1 MNPRKAFAHFAQGR
15 DFGGRDFGGH
25 DFGGR
30 EFGRGRHWGGCSP
43 MEKLQYVAEEAREF
57 FGRGGFGPHGFGP
70 QGFGGWGGFGGADEG
85 MERGGRTRSGRVR
98 STLLKLLAEEP
109 QTGYQ
114 LMQAYAEK
122 TNGFWAPGP
131 ETIYPVLQQLEDE
144 GLIQAESNDG
154 QKRYA
159 LTEAG
164 QGAAQELAGNEGSAP
179 WDRGEASTARQLFR
193 QAHQLKGA
201 MMALRHASEAQQQ
214 QAGALLEQTRRAL
227 YQILAQADETQQ
239 QTAPE
244 AEAPGA
250 ETEA

>member
-15 DFGGRDFGGH
+15 DVGGRDFGGR

-43 MEKLQYVAEEAREF
+43 IERLQNVAEEAREF
-57 FGRGGFGPHGFGP
+57 LGRGGFGPHGFGAWS
-70 QGFGGWGGFGGADEG
+70 GFGGPEEFVG
-85 MERGGRTRSGRVR
+85 RGGRSRSGRVR
-98 STLLKLLAEEP
+98 STLLKLLADGP

-122 TNGFWAPGP
+122 SNGFWTPGP

-154 QKRYA
+154 QKRYT

-164 QGAAQELAGNEGSAP
+164 QAAAQELRSNEGASP

-201 MMALRHASEAQQQ
+201 LMALRHGSEAQQQ
-214 QAGALLEQTRRAL
+214 QASELLEQTRRAL
-227 YQILAQADETQQ
+227 YQILAQADETQAQ
-239 QTAPE
+239 PAPE
-244 AEAPGA
+244 AQAQAPEAG
-250 ETEA
+250 TEA